1 MSDAF
6 WQAIGP
12 VLVAIVGGPL
22 VLLVSRSDK
31 KPADTPP
38 DAPATA
44 EREHVEQAHGISTDG
59 IDDRLLKMICRQ
71 DDRMD
76 AIERDNA
83 ALHAD
88 LARARWDLGAI
99 WSWIKAG
106 MPDPPGPG
114 EMPDYIDLTKHQ

>member
-44 EREHVEQAHGISTDG
+44 VSAERSADIQQFGPTGTD
-59 IDDRLLKMICRQ
+59 RSPRYQ
-71 DDRMD
+71 P
-76 AIERDNA
+76 
-83 ALHAD
+83 
-88 LARARWDLGAI
+88 
-99 WSWIKAG
+99 S
-106 MPDPPGPG
+106 
-114 EMPDYIDLTKHQ
+114 